1 MQTMLERHVNLLIEN
16 DRLREQVLELRED
29 YFIELRIGH
38 WFRVRRRISEW
49 HELWERYCVSLRH
62 AIGVGAGEPPW
73 KDVIKKMS
81 SQNYYQYAEKPKKD
95 ILSEYRG
102 EELPWTSR

>member
-16 DRLREQVLELRED
+16 DKLREQVLELRED

-38 WFRVRRRISEW
+38 WFKVQRRISEW
-49 HELWERYCVSLRH
+49 HELWERYNVSLMH
-62 AIGVGAGEPPW
+62 ALGIRVKDPPW
-73 KDVIKKMS
+73 KNVMKKLS
-81 SQNYYQYAEKPKKD
+81 GRNYYRYAEEPKKD